1 MTTPRS
7 ILLAVLLCLLP
18 AATLAGVLQGVTRE
32 RDSGERVAFV
42 TVQIFGRTLQG
53 ADDTQGVMSLDD
65 GRYFFGYV
73 APGRYLIR
81 FSRVGYSLY
90 EDSLFIDADV
100 DTTYDPLLTL
110 APVEVDEI
118 IIEDDRFAGI
128 GDVHP
133 GFVSIKGDY
142 LSNLPGIAEGDP
154 IRSLQLLPGVQAA
167 SDFSSALYVR
177 GGGPDQT
184 LVLLDQATVYN
195 PTHAFGLFSTFNPD
209 ATGDVNLYKGA
220 YPAEH
225 GGRLSAVL
233 DVRTRD
239 AAASEFAGRAGV
251 STIASRLALQGSL
264 ASASWT
270 ASARRTHLEPIL
282 SLIRNED
289 NEVPDYYFYDLNGK
303 IAIPAA
309 GGTIELSAYDGN
321 DNLDFDLDT
330 GTYLKLDWGNTVLI
344 GSFKRAFSDQVL
356 VSARLSMSDYRSHSN
371 ASAFTT
377 PISIENDIRDVT
389 AAGDV
394 SWQAGLKHTLSAGVE
409 ATRYNVGFRQDFNL
423 ESLNEY
429 RRKPFELAMFASDR
443 FTPWTETVIDA
454 GVRVRYID
462 DGDRWLFEPRAGVA
476 QTLTP
481 SVRVKA
487 AGGIYHQYMQLVAT
501 EAVSAADFY
510 VPIDDTAPLG
520 ESWQAVAGVDW
531 RWRPS
536 WLVSVE
542 GYYTDLDHLV
552 ALDNSTA
559 ANAPEQTADDLFYL
573 GGSGYATGVELFLR
587 RDVGAVTGW
596 IGYTLGWTRREFP
609 ELNDGVAF
617 PPKYDRRHDISA
629 VAEYRRGK
637 WRFASDF
644 VYATG
649 QAFTPISARYT
660 LRDPSTGILTE
671 SIQLIPGERN
681 SARLYPYNRL
691 DVSVAREFGLL
702 GARAEWMIEVFN
714 LYSRRNEWFIQ
725 YERDEDVATATV
737 ARMLPIIPSLGVTVW
752 F

>member
-1 MTTPRS
+1 
-7 ILLAVLLCLLP
+7 
-18 AATLAGVLQGVTRE
+18 
-32 RDSGERVAFV
+32 
-42 TVQIFGRTLQG
+42 
-53 ADDTQGVMSLDD
+53 
-65 GRYFFGYV
+65 
-73 APGRYLIR
+73 
-81 FSRVGYSLY
+81 
-90 EDSLFIDADV
+90 
-100 DTTYDPLLTL
+100 
-110 APVEVDEI
+110 
-118 IIEDDRFAGI
+118 
-128 GDVHP
+128 
-133 GFVSIKGDY
+133 
-142 LSNLPGIAEGDP
+142 
-154 IRSLQLLPGVQAA
+154 
-167 SDFSSALYVR
+167 
-177 GGGPDQT
+177 
-184 LVLLDQATVYN
+184 
-195 PTHAFGLFSTFNPD
+195 
-209 ATGDVNLYKGA
+209 
-220 YPAEH
+220 
-225 GGRLSAVL
+225 
-233 DVRTRD
+233 
-239 AAASEFAGRAGV
+239 
-251 STIASRLALQGSL
+251 
-264 ASASWT
+264 
-270 ASARRTHLEPIL
+270 
-282 SLIRNED
+282 
-289 NEVPDYYFYDLNGK
+289 
-303 IAIPAA
+303 
-309 GGTIELSAYDGN
+309 
-321 DNLDFDLDT
+321 
-330 GTYLKLDWGNTVLI
+330 
-344 GSFKRAFSDQVL
+344 
-356 VSARLSMSDYRSHSN
+356 
-371 ASAFTT
+371 
-377 PISIENDIRDVT
+377 
-389 AAGDV
+389 
-394 SWQAGLKHTLSAGVE
+394 
-409 ATRYNVGFRQDFNL
+409 
-423 ESLNEY
+423 
-429 RRKPFELAMFASDR
+429 MFASDR
-443 FTPWTETVIDA
+443 FTPWTETVIDP
-454 GVRVRYID
+454 GVRVRYND